1 MKNFKKILCI
11 ALSIL
16 LIAQIGV
23 LAASAAGKSYTIV
36 SPYEDV
42 IWEGDDAWGA
52 YKGTLHSHTTY
63 SDADDDLKTM
73 VMAHYDRDFDFLAIA
88 DHGVTGV
95 EWNKTPTILP
105 LYLYQLII
113 GKKFTTLSN
122 EEFFAVQNGTYN
134 NRGKGMTCV
143 TGANELNF
151 VSLTKNHVNGFFIN
165 SKADGFLGGE
175 NEKGYT
181 DALELIDK
189 LGGLSHINHPG
200 DWLASNQNPD
210 VVNDPAK
217 VEFFADLILKYDS
230 CLGMEVFN
238 ERNGT
243 TGYDRVLWDNL
254 LMYTLPYGKTV
265 IGFSNND
272 THHPGTIDTS
282 FSIFMME
289 ENTMDEVKET
299 MQSGA
304 FFMVT
309 RILRENKLNEIGP
322 AQSIDAANTD
332 TAYPMFNKL
341 TVDGHKITVSVKD
354 AEQVQFIA
362 NGKVIAKTDVD
373 VNGATVTLD
382 LDTVEN
388 AADLLYVRVEAL
400 GEGGITL
407 SQALVID
414 NGSEKLDYEAITRDC
429 AELFEYIYRSTKL
442 CSIINELIALIKG

>member
-23 LAASAAGKSYTIV
+23 LAVSAAGKSYTIV

-95 EWNKTPTILP
+95 AWNKAPTILP

-113 GKKFTTLSN
+113 GKKFTTLSD
-122 EEFFAVQNGTYN
+122 EDFFAVQDGTYN

-143 TGANELNF
+143 TGANEFNF

-289 ENTMDEVKET
+289 ENNMPTIKET

-322 AQSIDAANTD
+322 DESFDVANTD

-354 AEQVQFIA
+354 ADQVQFIA
-362 NGKVIAKTDVD
+362 DGKVISKTEVDAK
-373 VNGATVTLD
+373 GATVTLD
-382 LDTVEN
+382 LDKIEN
-388 AADLLYVRVEAL
+388 AEDFLYVRVEAL
-400 GEGGITL
+400 GEGGMTL

-414 NGSEKLDYEAITRDC
+414 NGSEKLDYEAVTRDC
-429 AELFEYIYRSTKL
+429 ASFFEYIYRSSKL